1 MKTLVQ
7 SLLRPFG
14 LHLEHIDRVE
24 RQPFGPEV
32 LFSVLRRNGF
42 APRHVIDIGANHGH
56 WTRKALPYFP
66 DATFTLV
73 EPQAHLR
80 QDVEDLIAA
89 GRVRWVHAG
98 AGDAPG
104 RLPLAISE
112 RDDSSTFAAALPAG
126 GRSTLVDIRTLDEIA
141 ASSGLPL
148 PELVKVDAEGF
159 DMKVLAGASTLLG
172 RTEIFFAEA
181 VVCCPDYSNTA
192 LELVQFMDR
201 AGYRLIDVTELNRS
215 PRHNV
220 LWLVELAFLL
230 RGSKL
235 LASAATYA

>member
-1 MKTLVQ
+1 
-7 SLLRPFG
+7 
-14 LHLEHIDRVE
+14 
-24 RQPFGPEV
+24 
-32 LFSVLRRNGF
+32 
-42 APRHVIDIGANHGH
+42 
-56 WTRKALPYFP
+56 
-66 DATFTLV
+66 
-73 EPQAHLR
+73 
-80 QDVEDLIAA
+80 
-89 GRVRWVHAG
+89 
-98 AGDAPG
+98 
-104 RLPLAISE
+104 
-112 RDDSSTFAAALPAG
+112 
-126 GRSTLVDIRTLDEIA
+126 
-141 ASSGLPL
+141 
-148 PELVKVDAEGF
+148 LVKVDAEGF